1 MVATVPANAL
11 CIGCNYPLRGLTEPR
26 CPECG
31 RPFDLVDRETFN
43 SGRPLTAFD
52 RLVLR
57 PIGVPTFAIV
67 IILCGMMLWVALD
80 PSIYYMMIHWF
91 LLLLQWEI

>member
-43 SGRPLTAFD
+43 SAVRSPHSIASCFV
-52 RLVLR
+52 RLACRRLR
-57 PIGVPTFAIV
+57 SSSF
-67 IILCGMMLWVALD
+67 CVA
-80 PSIYYMMIHWF
+80 
-91 LLLLQWEI
+91 